1 MKDNKIELEINPDI
15 DYKPE
20 YINGKYYCHK
30 LNCIIYDLESDIE
43 IILDCIYFLINNGKE
58 RKPVYNE
65 FLIKKHPDGFHY
77 FGVEGIHTLLNQYNA
92 IDENFFVEIKIGDN
106 IIRSVT
112 PANVLY
118 TTSIKRKRIF

>member
-1 MKDNKIELEINPDI
+1 MKDKIELEINPDFK
-15 DYKPE
+15 YKPE

-43 IILDCIYFLINNGKE
+43 IKLDSIHFLINNEKE
-58 RKPVYNE
+58 RKTVYDE
-65 FLIKKHPDGFHY
+65 FLIEKYPDGFHY
-77 FGVEGIHTLLNQYNA
+77 FGVEGIHTLLNQYNDL
-92 IDENFFVEIKIGDN
+92 DENFFIEIKIGDN

-112 PANVLY
+112 PTNILY